1 MAGTGW
7 TVAIIIKL
15 LLYSNIFL
23 NKLYSMQS
31 ILLIDSIYSL
41 MNIFIKQILQLWRQF
56 AWIRF
61 VIINKLNIHQRLNVK
76 HLISILRYSSRVS
89 TNQDLFNQWLVG
101 MTDGDGTFSIVRQ
114 NNTWA
119 LTYKPLFLFTFLI
132 FI

>member
-1 MAGTGW
+1 
-7 TVAIIIKL
+7 
-15 LLYSNIFL
+15 
-23 NKLYSMQS
+23 MQS

-119 LTYKPLFLFTFLI
+119 LTYKPLCLFTFFI